1 MQESLG
7 APRPTAT
14 ATATASPPLPLRHG
28 HVSCRRQAV
37 GALQARLIN
46 PNLFLTARRHAEA
59 AQQFRTAARLQPADP
74 DALFNL
80 GGSHE
85 LLAQP
90 AEALHAAGSGMA
102 EAARPSSA
110 ISSHAAGLNGK
121 CMRSRAAGEVQL
133 ECHGRHVRHTHAHH
147 TTPM

>member
-90 AEALHAAGSGMA
+90 AEALHAYRGAPREAWAGQREREVG
-102 EAARPSSA
+102 EAARGAGGGAQRGGAGTGSGSRGAGQLPSPP
-110 ISSHAAGLNGK
+110 
-121 CMRSRAAGEVQL
+121 R
-133 ECHGRHVRHTHAHH
+133 
-147 TTPM
+147 P